1 MQTFAFLFRSD
12 ATLDPDALARRNAAA
27 RAWALARQRD
37 GSLRHASPLE
47 DGGFAVARGFA
58 APIAHAEVAA
68 VLVIEA
74 NDLTSAV
81 ELAKQHPGLAFGTR
95 IDVRPVKIVAPSA
108 TS

>member
-12 ATLDPDALARRNAAA
+12 ATLNPEALARRNAAA
-27 RAWALARQRD
+27 REWALARQRD

-47 DGGFAVARGFA
+47 DGGFTVAEGATTTLSRG
-58 APIAHAEVAA
+58 EVAA

-74 NDLTSAV
+74 KDLGSAI
-81 ELAKQHPGLAFGTR
+81 ELATKHPGLAFGTR
-95 IDVRPVKIVAPSA
+95 IEVRPVKVVAPSA